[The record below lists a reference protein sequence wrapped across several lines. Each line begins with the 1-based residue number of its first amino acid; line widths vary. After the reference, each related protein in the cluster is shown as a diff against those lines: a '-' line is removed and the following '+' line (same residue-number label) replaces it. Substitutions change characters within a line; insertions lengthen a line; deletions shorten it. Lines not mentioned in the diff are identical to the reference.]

1 MWMRPEGG
9 IGELYL
15 DCVAEVGDKEY
26 CGWVVRLIK
35 VARKHTFEYGAR
47 PKFRLR
53 LPDVEYVTGVIVDKK
68 KRQIIIAM
76 LYANHAVFL
85 HYMRDGDGFVLKT
98 ADILNAD
105 IAAMYNGPPPP

>member
-15 DCVAEVGDKEY
+15 DCIIATKDEEY

-35 VARKHTFEYGAR
+35 VAKRHTFEYGAR
-47 PKFRLR
+47 PRFHLR
-53 LPDVEYVTGVIVDKK
+53 LPDVEYVIGTLIDQK
-68 KRQIIIAM
+68 KRQIIIVM

-85 HYMRDGDGFVLKT
+85 YYMRNGDSFVLKT

>member
-1 MWMRPEGG
+1 MWMLLEGG

-15 DCVAEVGDKEY
+15 DCVVAVKDKEY
-26 CGWVVRLIK
+26 CGWVVRLVK
-35 VARKHTFEYGAR
+35 DVEKRTFEYGTR
-47 PKFRLR
+47 PKFHLR
-53 LPDVEYVTGVIVDKK
+53 LPDVEYVVGTLIDQKK
-68 KRQIIIAM
+68 KRVTIVM